1 MGIQQSS
8 SSASST
14 RSYAG
19 ASLPPEHGFLTW
31 KMRASLPA
39 LKLNSILLALKP
51 DSTKVWLSPKLD
63 ATSSICFTRDQG
75 WACCLFFVVHFEKS
89 MKSFEKLVLNST

>member
-63 ATSSICFTRDQG
+63 ATSSICFTVIKDGLAAYSLWFTLRNQ
-75 WACCLFFVVHFEKS
+75 
-89 MKSFEKLVLNST
+89 